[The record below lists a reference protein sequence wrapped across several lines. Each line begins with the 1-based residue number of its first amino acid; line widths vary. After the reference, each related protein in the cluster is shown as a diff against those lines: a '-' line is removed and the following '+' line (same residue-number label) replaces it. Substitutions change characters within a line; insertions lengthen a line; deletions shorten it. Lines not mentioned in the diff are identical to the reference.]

1 MNLRHR
7 QKKLMVHFLICSNF
21 TNLNRVFQHIFFFLI
36 TVYFFHVLLITV
48 SMELVEL
55 NEVKNTIDEVFDNVT
70 LLDVTSNE
78 DILVSNDV
86 PVLSTNTCF
95 IMENVESSGISQ
107 EHESSGVETE
117 QLTNAVEHKFEL
129 FSDDVMADEIIERYH
144 HLFFHNDNYNIGIS

>member
-1 MNLRHR
+1 
-7 QKKLMVHFLICSNF
+7 
-21 TNLNRVFQHIFFFLI
+21 
-36 TVYFFHVLLITV
+36 
-48 SMELVEL
+48 MELVEL

-129 FSDDVMADEIIERYH
+129 FSDDVTADEIIERYH
-144 HLFFHNDNYNIGIS
+144 HLFFHNDNYYFGIS